1 MGLIAYLKYEVT
13 VWAANYIYQ
22 EGNWRNCPG
31 EGCPTK
37 DERWELVL
45 QVQDP
50 VFFRASSQLYC
61 QAQELFLSVLKE
73 KGTVHERNKG

>member
-37 DERWELVL
+37 DER
-45 QVQDP
+45 
-50 VFFRASSQLYC
+50 
-61 QAQELFLSVLKE
+61 
-73 KGTVHERNKG
+73 